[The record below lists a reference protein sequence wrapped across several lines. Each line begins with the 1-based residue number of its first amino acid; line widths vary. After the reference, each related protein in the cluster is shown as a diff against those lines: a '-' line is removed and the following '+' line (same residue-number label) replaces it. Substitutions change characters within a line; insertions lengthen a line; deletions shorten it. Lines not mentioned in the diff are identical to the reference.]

1 MKLTEVSD
9 LRVYK
14 LLAKLNPTKASDSD
28 EIPNLM
34 LKECVEILAF
44 TISRINPEHL
54 RSGAAPSPLMEAG
67 SCITTIE
74 KTGEGP

>member
-9 LRVYK
+9 LRTYK
-14 LLAKLNPTKASDSD
+14 LLAKLNPTKACDSD

-34 LKECVEILAF
+34 LKECAEILAF

-54 RSGAAPSPLMEAG
+54 PSETAPSPLMEAG

-74 KTGEGP
+74 KTSEGP

>member
-9 LRVYK
+9 LRTYK
-14 LLAKLNPTKASDSD
+14 LLAKLNPTKACDSD

-34 LKECVEILAF
+34 LKECAEILAF

-54 RSGAAPSPLMEAG
+54 PSGTAPSPLIRSWLMYHHYR
-67 SCITTIE
+67 
-74 KTGEGP
+74 KN

>member
-9 LRVYK
+9 LRIYK
-14 LLAKLNPTKASDSD
+14 LLAKLNPTKACGSD

-34 LKECVEILAF
+34 LKECAEIPGF
-44 TISRINPEHL
+44 PISRINNTSLQEQRL
-54 RSGAAPSPLMEAG
+54 SRMEAG

-74 KTGEGP
+74 KTSEGP